1 VIASDS
7 RTARR
12 SRRDLGQAMVEFAL
26 VAPIQLFLF
35 LAVLEGSLL
44 VFTMS
49 AFRYAASQAA
59 IQEAD
64 LGNATNADT
73 QAIQVI
79 KNSPGI
85 TSLATVSEIAV
96 QCESS
101 NATGS
106 LTPCASYPTPNRYD
120 LNGTPLATP
129 LPWPPSVRNVH
140 SGVSDFL
147 GVTISYTYRWQS
159 GWLLGSSP
167 LTLRQTYHARLEPQ
181 SY

>member
-1 VIASDS
+1 
-7 RTARR
+7 
-12 SRRDLGQAMVEFAL
+12 
-26 VAPIQLFLF
+26 VAPVLLFLF

-44 VFTMS
+44 VFTMGS
-49 AFRYAASQAA
+49 FRYAASQAA

-64 LGNATNADT
+64 LGNAANADT
-73 QAIQVI
+73 QAIQAI

-96 QCESS
+96 QCESRTPS
-101 NATGS
+101 GT

-120 LNGTPLATP
+120 LLGSPLATP
-129 LPWPPSVRNVH
+129 LPWPPSVRNVR

-147 GVTISYTYRWQS
+147 GVTISYTYKWQS

-167 LTLRQTYHARLEPQ
+167 IVLTQTFHARLEPQ